1 MINTFIGIDPGK
13 TGAIAIISPSGI
25 KLIDC
30 PVIET
35 ETKVKSKKPNLT
47 LIDQLVDKGT
57 VKSKAKP
64 KAKPKTKITTKSSPA
79 LMASE
84 LAQSITSN
92 SIIAIESV
100 HSMPGQGVRSTFDFG
115 MNFGIWLGV
124 IAALNIPMELVTPQ
138 EWKKHYG
145 LIGKDKD
152 ASRIIAVQLFPQMAM
167 ELKLKKYNGRAEAL
181 LLAEYL
187 RRKAG
192 G

>member
-13 TGAIAIISPSGI
+13 TGGVAIISPSGI

-30 PVIET
+30 PVIEIK
-35 ETKVKSKKPNLT
+35 TKVKSKKPNLT
-47 LIDQLVDKGT
+47 LFDQLADKGT
-57 VKSKAKP
+57 VKSK
-64 KAKPKTKITTKSSPA
+64 TKITTKSNPA

-84 LAQSITSN
+84 LAQLVTSN

-124 IAALNIPMELVTPQ
+124 IAALNIPMELVPPQ

>member
-13 TGAIAIISPSGI
+13 TGGVAIISLSGI

-30 PVIET
+30 PVIEI

-47 LIDQLVDKGT
+47 LIDQAADKGT
-57 VKSKAKP
+57 VKSK
-64 KAKPKTKITTKSSPA
+64 TKITTKSNPA

-84 LAQSITSN
+84 LAQLVTSN

-115 MNFGIWLGV
+115 TNFGIWLGV
-124 IAALNIPMELVTPQ
+124 IATLNIPMELVTPQ

-145 LIGKDKD
+145 LIGKKKD
-152 ASRIIAVQLFPQMAM
+152 ASRIIAVQLFPQMAV

>member
-13 TGAIAIISPSGI
+13 TGGVAIISPSGI

-64 KAKPKTKITTKSSPA
+64 KTKITTKSNPA

>member
-1 MINTFIGIDPGK
+1 MEIMINTFIGIDPGK
-13 TGAIAIISPSGI
+13 TGGVAIISPSGI

-30 PVIET
+30 PVIEI

-47 LIDQLVDKGT
+47 LIDQVADKGT
-57 VKSKAKP
+57 VKS

-92 SIIAIESV
+92 STIAIESV

>member
-1 MINTFIGIDPGK
+1 MTNTFIGIDPGK
-13 TGAIAIISPSGI
+13 TGAITVISPSGI
-25 KLIDC
+25 RVFDC
-30 PVIET
+30 PVIEI

-47 LIDQLVDKGT
+47 LFDQLADKGS
-57 VKSKAKP
+57 VKAKV
-64 KAKPKTKITTKSSPA
+64 KPKTKITTKSSPA
-79 LMASE
+79 LMAAE
-84 LAQSITSN
+84 LARLITPD

-100 HSMPGQGVRSTFDFG
+100 HSMPEQGVSSTFDFG
-115 MNFGIWLGV
+115 MNFGIWLGI

-152 ASRIIAVQLFPQMAM
+152 ASRIIALQLFPQMAM

-187 RRKAG
+187 RRKTG
-192 G
+192 D